1 VRGGRLIDGSVAVI
15 PERSRTYQSTALWKN
30 QAGSTVRKG
39 TAAFNLA
46 EAAVGL
52 RGWAASDGVTAVWA
66 ARLDPGQTVSEL
78 ASKRCEKKPHPAMRA
93 RRGPRTYPVSPR
105 LRDERRRWCVAAD
118 VSSVI
123 CGHLPASVA
132 PAHWRRLCKRS
143 ST

>member
-66 ARLDPGQTVSEL
+66 ADSTLGRPFLS
-78 ASKRCEKKPHPAMRA
+78 S
-93 RRGPRTYPVSPR
+93 
-105 LRDERRRWCVAAD
+105 LRSAV
-118 VSSVI
+118 
-123 CGHLPASVA
+123 
-132 PAHWRRLCKRS
+132 KRS
-143 ST
+143 PTPRCARGGALAPIPYPHACVTRGGGGA